1 MSARVAPEAAAAV
14 RTARELGPE
23 SAEHLRIAGLTG
35 VDIELAIA
43 GPGSRS
49 YAFLI
54 DWQLRVLIALGWFF
68 AGWLIE
74 HGPGVGGTRQLFGY
88 TVVLPAVCI
97 YLFYH
102 PVLEVLMHGRT
113 PGKRRAGLRIVTRS
127 GGTPGIGALLMRNVF
142 RLIDSLPGFYLL
154 GLLCCFMSAQRVRI
168 GDLAAG
174 TLLIVDP
181 GTSQAALDSLGGALA
196 GAAAGELSPAAAE
209 LVAELLERW
218 GSLQPARRAALARTL
233 LARIDVTAAPAL
245 REQWA
250 DAQLHARL
258 RELAQPPA
266 RAGGAERP

>member
-1 MSARVAPEAAAAV
+1 MPTTATPEAA
-14 RTARELGPE
+14 PE
-23 SAEHLRIAGLTG
+23 SAEHLRIVGLTG

-54 DWQLRVLIALGWFF
+54 DWQLRVLIALGWLF

-74 HGPGVGGTRQLFGY
+74 HGPGVDGMRQLFGY
-88 TVVLPAVCI
+88 TVVLPAICI

-142 RLIDSLPGFYLL
+142 RLIDSLPAFYLL

-181 GTSQAALDSLGGALA
+181 GSSEAALDSLGGALA
-196 GAAAGELSPAAAE
+196 GAAELSPAAAE

-218 GSLQPARRAALARTL
+218 GSLQHERRSALARTL
-233 LARIDVTAAPAL
+233 LARIDDTAAAPMRAG
-245 REQWA
+245 WT

-258 RELAQPPA
+258 RELAQP
-266 RAGGAERP
+266 AGGARGAGHA